1 MPRLLPRLSRPACTT
16 RAFWTNRSW
25 THRAAWTARVY
36 DLQQRLAI
44 TTTEATALLTLA
56 GLLVLGLGVRAWQAQ
71 QIPFDDAFYAET
83 DATFAALSDAPAT
96 PTVPRPSASS
106 IATLLHAAAADT
118 VRDASATPETE
129 TPGAETPEATPVA
142 ESAPTPRPRST
153 RAAAGPVRMNVNT
166 ASARLLD
173 RLPGIGPALAGRI
186 IAYRAEHGDFRR
198 AEDLVNVRGIG
209 PKTFER
215 LAPYVFVEA
224 DAPESATIAA
234 NRDDR

>member
-1 MPRLLPRLSRPACTT
+1 MPRLLPRFSRPTCTT
-16 RAFWTNRSW
+16 RAFWTD
-25 THRAAWTARVY
+25 RAAWTTRVY
-36 DLQQRLAI
+36 DLQHRLAV

-83 DATFAALSDAPAT
+83 DATFAGLSEAREGAPVA
-96 PTVPRPSASS
+96 PRPSAAS
-106 IATLLHAAAADT
+106 IATRLHAAAADT
-118 VRDASATPETE
+118 VRDASKTS
-129 TPGAETPEATPVA
+129 GAGPSEAPPVA
-142 ESAPTPRPRST
+142 ESTPTPRPRST

-173 RLPGIGPALAGRI
+173 RLPGIGPALAERI

-209 PKTFER
+209 PKTFDR
-215 LAPYVFVEA
+215 MAPYVFVEDGTVAVSA
-224 DAPESATIAA
+224 DR
-234 NRDDR
+234 N